1 MDQPSHDGLNV
12 YFVSEACKVN
22 NFRLAISGIG
32 ADELFC
38 SYGTMRRMLKLK
50 ILNIFILPSLIK
62 FLLKF
67 LNNNFP
73 KLGDTSLF
81 GSFLGRYFVS
91 RSLNPLTKS
100 GQGSKSIKKLYT
112 YYEKKLE
119 ILNISNRLAL
129 IILETDFYMKNQLLR
144 DADWASMANSVEL
157 RMPFVDK
164 EVYKCVIQNQHKK
177 ITKNKDFMVKV
188 FNNKIKKILNAP
200 KLGFSV
206 PFGFWL
212 DSKLGGQKA
221 VQRKVEADF

>member
-1 MDQPSHDGLNV
+1 MGRYGS
-12 YFVSEACKVN
+12 

-50 ILNIFILPSLIK
+50 ILNFLIPPSIIK
-62 FLLKF
+62 FLSKLLNSKNKKF
-67 LNNNFP
+67 E
-73 KLGDTSLF
+73 DADLF

-91 RSLNPLTKS
+91 RSLNPLTKPK
-100 GQGSKSIKKLYT
+100 QLSKSKSLKKIYA
-112 YYEKKLE
+112 YYEKKFE
-119 ILNISNRLAL
+119 KLNISDRLAL
-129 IILETDFYMKNQLLR
+129 IFLETDFYMKNQLLR

-177 ITKNKDFMVKV
+177 IAKNKDFMVKV
-188 FNNKIKKILNAP
+188 FNNKIKKILKAP